1 MILPV
6 GLLSRKS
13 VFLLEQ
19 VENARRGG
27 KGGREANKKGEKQ
40 SRKSGGGTKKKEGTK
55 AGIDAPPTSAK
66 KVTLAE
72 PPQVWL
78 PTKQIRFFFTSDY
91 FIHSNKHKFRN
102 RHDKV
107 IDCKKLMKIT

>member
-6 GLLSRKS
+6 GPLSRKS
-13 VFLLEQ
+13 VLLLEQ

-27 KGGREANKKGEKQ
+27 KGGWEANKKGEKP
-40 SRKSGGGTKKKEGTK
+40 SRKSGAGTKKKEGTK
-55 AGIDAPPTSAK
+55 ASIDAPPTSAK

-78 PTKQIRFFFTSDY
+78 PTKLKSRICPSLQIMDFVPFVKARD
-91 FIHSNKHKFRN
+91 
-102 RHDKV
+102 
-107 IDCKKLMKIT
+107 

>member
-19 VENARRGG
+19 VNNARSGG
-27 KGGREANKKGEKQ
+27 KGGAGTNKKGEKQ
-40 SRKSGGGTKKKEGTK
+40 RRKSEGGTKKKDVPKE
-55 AGIDAPPTSAK
+55 GIDAPPTSAK

-78 PTKQIRFFFTSDY
+78 PTKLNRGFAL
-91 FIHSNKHKFRN
+91 HSKSWISFR
-102 RHDKV
+102 HAELK
-107 IDCKKLMKIT
+107 

>member
-19 VENARRGG
+19 VNNARSGG
-27 KGGREANKKGEKQ
+27 KGGAGTNKKGEKQ
-40 SRKSGGGTKKKEGTK
+40 RRKSEGGTKKKEVPK
-55 AGIDAPPTSAK
+55 EGIDAPPTSAK

-78 PTKQIRFFFTSDY
+78 PTKLKSRICPSQQIMDFVPFV
-91 FIHSNKHKFRN
+91 KA
-102 RHDKV
+102 
-107 IDCKKLMKIT
+107 ID